1 MNTITLAATA
11 LNQTPLSWETNAANI
26 RGAIADARSA
36 GAAVVCLPELCIS
49 GYGCEDAFLSPNT
62 HDWAWSTL
70 RDLLPDT
77 YDLIVSFGLP
87 VFHHNTVFNAAA
99 LAVDGKLVALVCK
112 RHLAGDGIHY
122 EPRWFKPWPLL
133 ARDVFLAPD
142 NGEEIPIGDLV
153 ADIGGVRMGFEICED
168 AWVARRPG
176 GDLAAQA
183 VDIILNP
190 SASHFAFGKREI
202 RRRFVTE
209 GSRAFGVS
217 YVYSNLLGNEAGRAI
232 YDGQTLIASTGT
244 LLAEGPRFSYR
255 DWIVTTASVDLDLSR
270 LAQARTTSH
279 RIQLPDRDHP
289 PIVKT
294 KFAWPIDNTEKRQPW
309 IPEIWERSVTIKEEE
324 FTRAVSL
331 ALFDYLRK
339 SKTRGFTVS
348 LSGGADSAA
357 VVSLIHMM
365 GRLILDRDDST
376 EILGKIPFLQRP
388 DNAAGFTRQILIT
401 AYQATANSGEV
412 TRQAAAALAEAIGAQ
427 HHELDIA
434 AIHESYVDLI
444 GKAIGRE
451 LDWQRDDIALQNI
464 QARVRS
470 PGIWM
475 IANLTNTLLLSTSN
489 RSEAAVGYATMDGDT
504 SGALAPIAG
513 IDKAWLRKWLRWLE
527 TDGPVLR
534 TCPSALPELSVIN
547 AQQPTA
553 ELRPA
558 SAAQTDE
565 EDLMPYPVL
574 DVIERAAIRDKRG
587 PADVLLII
595 RREFPAYPEERLL
608 SWLQR
613 FFQLWSRNQ
622 WKRERYAPS
631 FHLDDQNLDP
641 KTGCRWPILS
651 GGFQLELD
659 ELTNRMHGK

>member
-1 MNTITLAATA
+1 MKTIALAATA
-11 LNQTPLSWETNAANI
+11 LNQTPLAWKANLTNIHAAI
-26 RGAIADARSA
+26 LEARRA
-36 GAAVVCLPELCIS
+36 GAAIVCLPELCIS

-62 HDWAWSTL
+62 HVQAWASL
-70 RDLLPDT
+70 REILSFTEGLV
-77 YDLIVSFGLP
+77 VSLGLP

-99 LAVDGKLVALVCK
+99 LAVDGKLIALVCK

-122 EPRWFKPWPLL
+122 EPRWFKPWPLHV
-133 ARDVFLAPD
+133 RDVFHAPD
-142 NGEEIPIGDLV
+142 NGEEIPIGDIV
-153 ADIGGVRMGFEICED
+153 IDIGGVRLGFEICED

-202 RRRFVTE
+202 RRRFVIE

-217 YVYSNLLGNEAGRAI
+217 YIYSNLLGNEAGRAI
-232 YDGQTLIASTGT
+232 YDGQTLIASAGE
-244 LLAEGPRFSYR
+244 LKAEGPRFSYR
-255 DWIVTTASVDLDLSR
+255 DSLVTVANVDLDLTR
-270 LAQARTTSH
+270 LAQSRTTSH
-279 RIQLPDRDHP
+279 RIQLPDAQHP
-289 PIVKT
+289 AVVRVDFDWKEAQGQTLKAPVA
-294 KFAWPIDNTEKRQPW
+294 AWEK
-309 IPEIWERSVTIKEEE
+309 SATIKEEE
-324 FTRAVSL
+324 FSRAVSL

-339 SKTRGFTVS
+339 SHTRGFTVS

-357 VVSLIHMM
+357 VVCLIHLMAHLVLQE
-365 GRLILDRDDST
+365 GDAA
-376 EILGKIPFLQRP
+376 GKIPFLLPCR
-388 DNAAGFTRQILIT
+388 NASDLTNQLLTT

-412 TRQAAAALAEAIGAQ
+412 TRHAASVLAEAIGAR
-427 HHELDIA
+427 HHELDIVEL
-434 AIHESYVDLI
+434 HQGYVDLI
-444 GKAIGRE
+444 GKAIGRRLTWE
-451 LDWQRDDIALQNI
+451 QDDISLQNI

-504 SGALAPIAG
+504 SGSLAPIAG

-527 TDGPVLR
+527 TEGPLLESG
-534 TCPSALPELSVIN
+534 PANIPALALIN
-547 AQQPTA
+547 QQQPTA

-558 SAAQTDE
+558 DSAQTDE
-565 EDLMPYPVL
+565 SDLMPYPVL
-574 DVIERAAIRDKRG
+574 DAVERAAIRDKRG
-587 PADVLLII
+587 PADILILL
-595 RREFPAYPEERLL
+595 RHDFPEHPEARLFQ
-608 SWLQR
+608 WLTR

-651 GGFQLELD
+651 GGFALEL
-659 ELTNRMHGK
+659 EQLKSGITKS

>member
-1 MNTITLAATA
+1 MKTIALAATA
-11 LNQTPLSWETNAANI
+11 LNQTPLAWNANVANI
-26 RGAIADARSA
+26 LAAISEARTAGAII
-36 GAAVVCLPELCIS
+36 VCLSELCVT

-62 HDWAWSTL
+62 HAQAWASL
-70 RDLLPDT
+70 REILPAT
-77 YDLIVSFGLP
+77 KGLVVSLGLP

-99 LAVDGKLVALVCK
+99 LAVDGKLVALICK

-122 EPRWFKPWPLL
+122 EPRWFKPWPLQV
-133 ARDVFLAPD
+133 RDVFHAPD
-142 NGEEIPIGDLV
+142 EDEEIPIGDLV
-153 ADIGGVRMGFEICED
+153 VDVGGVRLGFEICED

-176 GDLAAQA
+176 GELAAQA

-202 RRRFVTE
+202 RRRFVIE

-232 YDGQTLIASTGT
+232 YDGQTLIATAGE

-255 DWIVTTASVDLDLSR
+255 DHLVTVATVDLNITR
-270 LAQARTTSH
+270 LAQSRTTSH
-279 RIQLPDRDHP
+279 RIQLPDVNHP
-289 PIVKT
+289 AVIRVD
-294 KFAWPIDNTEKRQPW
+294 FAWPQAGFSTNPAPVVGWEK
-309 IPEIWERSVTIKEEE
+309 STTLKEEE

-339 SKTRGFTVS
+339 SHTRGFTVS

-357 VVSLIHMM
+357 VVCLIYLMAQLALED
-365 GRLILDRDDST
+365 GKTVEKLRFLRPSDDAKDLT
-376 EILGKIPFLQRP
+376 NQLL
-388 DNAAGFTRQILIT
+388 TT
-401 AYQATANSGEV
+401 AYQATANSGEI
-412 TRQAAAALAEAIGAQ
+412 TRSAAAVLAEAIGAR

-434 AIHESYVDLI
+434 GLHQGYVDLI

-451 LDWQRDDIALQNI
+451 LTWQQDDIAMQNI

-504 SGALAPIAG
+504 SGSLAPIAG

-527 TDGPVLR
+527 TDGPLLENGKSNI
-534 TCPSALPELSVIN
+534 PALAVIN
-547 AQQPTA
+547 RQQPTA

-558 SAAQTDE
+558 DAAQTDE
-565 EDLMPYPVL
+565 NDLMPYPVL
-574 DVIERAAIRDKRG
+574 DAIERAAIRDKRS
-587 PADVLLII
+587 PADVLAILQ
-595 RREFPAYPEERLL
+595 RDFPDQPKCQLFQ
-608 SWLQR
+608 WLTR

-631 FHLDDQNLDP
+631 FHLDDKNLYP

-651 GGFQLELD
+651 GGFALEIEQLKSQ
-659 ELTNRMHGK
+659 LTQS

>member
-1 MNTITLAATA
+1 MKTIALAATA
-11 LNQTPLSWETNAANI
+11 LNQTPLAWNANVANL
-26 RGAIADARSA
+26 RAAISEARAA
-36 GAAVVCLPELCIS
+36 GAAIVCLPELCIT

-62 HDWAWSTL
+62 HAQAWAGL
-70 RDLLPDT
+70 REILPDT
-77 YDLIVSFGLP
+77 KGLVVSFGLP

-99 LAVDGKLVALVCK
+99 LAVDGTLVALVCK

-122 EPRWFKPWPLL
+122 EPRWFKPWPLQV
-133 ARDVFLAPD
+133 RDVFRAPD
-142 NGEEIPIGDLV
+142 DGEEIPIGDLV
-153 ADIGGVRMGFEICED
+153 VDVGGVRLGFEICED

-202 RRRFVTE
+202 RRRFVIE

-232 YDGQTLIASTGT
+232 YDGQTLIASAGE

-255 DWIVTTASVDLDLSR
+255 DQLVTVAHVDLGLTR
-270 LAQARTTSH
+270 LAQSRTTSH
-279 RIQLPDRDHP
+279 RIQLPDAQHP
-289 PIVKT
+289 AVVRVDFDWPAVEEPAFKT
-294 KFAWPIDNTEKRQPW
+294 PVAAWEKSPA
-309 IPEIWERSVTIKEEE
+309 IKEEE

-339 SKTRGFTVS
+339 SHTRGFTVS

-357 VVSLIHMM
+357 VVCLIHLMA
-365 GRLILDRDDST
+365 RLVIEDGKAID
-376 EILGKIPFLQRP
+376 KIPFIGK
-388 DNAAGFTRQILIT
+388 AGDALTLTGQLLTT
-401 AYQATANSGEV
+401 AYQATANSGET
-412 TRQAAAALAEAIGAQ
+412 TRHAAAVLAEAIGAR
-427 HHELDIA
+427 HHELDVSE
-434 AIHESYVDLI
+434 IHQGYVDLI
-444 GKAIGRE
+444 GKAVGRE
-451 LDWQRDDIALQNI
+451 LTWQHDDIALQNI

-504 SGALAPIAG
+504 SGSLAPIAG

-527 TDGPVLR
+527 TDGPLLEGGQFKI
-534 TCPSALPELSVIN
+534 PALTVIN
-547 AQQPTA
+547 QQQPTA

-558 SAAQTDE
+558 GAAQTDE
-565 EDLMPYPVL
+565 SDLMPYPVL

-587 PADVLLII
+587 PADILTV
-595 RREFPAYPEERLL
+595 
-608 SWLQR
+608 LQR
-613 FFQLWSRNQ
+613 DFPDQPEAVLFQWLTRFCQLWSRNQ

-651 GGFQLELD
+651 GGFVLEL
-659 ELTNRMHGK
+659 EQLKAKLTK

>member
-1 MNTITLAATA
+1 MKPILLAATA
-11 LNQTPLSWETNAANI
+11 LNQTPLAWESNVAHIRAAI
-26 RGAIADARSA
+26 QDARDA
-36 GAAVVCLPELCIS
+36 GAAIVCLPELCIT

-62 HDWAWSTL
+62 HEQAWSSL
-70 RDLLPDT
+70 REILPDT
-77 YDLIVSFGLP
+77 AGLIVSLGLP
-87 VFHHNTVFNAAA
+87 IFHHNTVFNAAA
-99 LAVDGKLVALVCK
+99 LAVDGRLVALVCK

-122 EPRWFKPWPLL
+122 EPRWFKPWPLQV
-133 ARDVFLAPD
+133 RDGFHPPD
-142 NGEEIPIGDLV
+142 GGDEIPIGDLV
-153 ADIGGVRMGFEICED
+153 VDVGGVRMGFEICED

-202 RRRFVTE
+202 RRRFVIE

-232 YDGQTLIASTGT
+232 YDGQTLIASAGE

-255 DWIVTTASVDLDLSR
+255 DHLVTIAKVDLDLTR
-270 LAQARTTSH
+270 LAQSRTTSH
-279 RIQLPDRDHP
+279 RIQLPDAHHPAIIRVDFDWPSEVNAP
-289 PIVKT
+289 PIPPT
-294 KFAWPIDNTEKRQPW
+294 ASWEK
-309 IPEIWERSVTIKEEE
+309 SCHLKEEE

-331 ALFDYLRK
+331 ALYDYLRK
-339 SKTRGFTVS
+339 SHTSGFTVS

-357 VVSLIHMM
+357 VVCLIHLMTRLMM
-365 GRLILDRDDST
+365 EESEVAWKL
-376 EILGKIPFLQRP
+376 PFPANHQDPKALTGQLL
-388 DNAAGFTRQILIT
+388 TT
-401 AYQATANSGEV
+401 AYQTTENSSET
-412 TRQAAAALAEAIGAQ
+412 TRHAAVVLARAIGAN
-427 HHELDIA
+427 HHELDITRL
-434 AIHESYVDLI
+434 HQGYVELI
-444 GKAIGRE
+444 GKAIGRD
-451 LDWQRDDIALQNI
+451 LTWQQDDIALQNI

-504 SGALAPIAG
+504 SGSLAPIAG
-513 IDKAWLRKWLRWLE
+513 IDKAWLRKWLQWLE
-527 TDGPVLR
+527 TEGPLLASGHA
-534 TCPSALPELSVIN
+534 TIPELAVIN
-547 AQQPTA
+547 RQQPTA

-558 SAAQTDE
+558 GASQTDE
-565 EDLMPYPVL
+565 DDLMPYPVL
-574 DVIERAAIRDKRG
+574 DLIERAAIRDKRG
-587 PADVLLII
+587 PADILILL
-595 RREFPAYPEERLL
+595 RQDFPDHSEARLTQ
-608 SWLQR
+608 WLIR

-651 GGFQLELD
+651 GGFARELEQIKTGLI
-659 ELTNRMHGK
+659 KS